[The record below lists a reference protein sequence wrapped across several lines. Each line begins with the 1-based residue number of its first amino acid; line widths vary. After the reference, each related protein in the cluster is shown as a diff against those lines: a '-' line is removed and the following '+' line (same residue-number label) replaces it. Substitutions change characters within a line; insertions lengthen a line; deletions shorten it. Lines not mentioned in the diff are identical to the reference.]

1 MGDLLVLCLLV
12 DWPLIHLWEASS
24 NTTWNG
30 EAPLIMGNP
39 VGRRD
44 VATHHNATRR
54 ARKGVGSLFEIA

>member
-1 MGDLLVLCLLV
+1 MHAD
-12 DWPLIHLWEASS
+12 LWEASS

-30 EAPLIMGNP
+30 EAPSIGGNP

-54 ARKGVGSLFEIA
+54 ARKGVGGLMQTA